1 MLNVVFKKNKK
12 RIRFYEVSPNKFWV
26 MQTDKNRDVW
36 LVETLYF
43 DGKGQSQKQFILN
56 HAKKYGLLEKHIDPL
71 YPNQQHFKI

>member
-1 MLNVVFKKNKK
+1 
-12 RIRFYEVSPNKFWV
+12 
-26 MQTDKNRDVW
+26 MQTDKNGDVW